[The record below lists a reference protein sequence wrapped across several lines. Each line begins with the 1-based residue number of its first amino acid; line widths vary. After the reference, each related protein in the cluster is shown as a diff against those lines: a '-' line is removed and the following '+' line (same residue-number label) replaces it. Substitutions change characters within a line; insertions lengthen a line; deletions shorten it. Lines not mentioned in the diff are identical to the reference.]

1 MYRRACST
9 CSIRSTRPAIVR
21 SATWDV
27 VAWNDAAAATLTDYT
42 TLSPQR
48 RNILRLIFVDP
59 HVRGVQANWE
69 RVARF
74 AVGAFRADVA
84 RGGATQAVQAFVDE
98 MRAASAEFD
107 ALARPRCPLA
117 RRRDQGDPPS
127 CRRAHRARILGVRG
141 ERPARPDA
149 RDLYTGNG
157 GRSRARPVAG
167 GRARASAGRA
177 DARRMMVRV
186 SSDECRHAVS
196 PVAPSGL
203 VAPLRPIA
211 FRTDSQSNI

>member
-1 MYRRACST
+1 M
-9 CSIRSTRPAIVR
+9 R

-107 ALARPRCPLA
+107 ALWRDHDVRSHEEGTKEIHHPAVGRIALEYSAFAVSGRPDQTLVIFTPETAADRALVRSLVARARKRWPSRCPSHDGA
-117 RRRDQGDPPS
+117 RF
-127 CRRAHRARILGVRG
+127 I
-141 ERPARPDA
+141 
-149 RDLYTGNG
+149 
-157 GRSRARPVAG
+157 
-167 GRARASAGRA
+167 
-177 DARRMMVRV
+177 RRM
-186 SSDECRHAVS
+186 CRHAVS
-196 PVAPSGL
+196 PVAPSGP

>member
-1 MYRRACST
+1 SLDAS
-9 CSIRSTRPAIVR
+9 PAIVR

-84 RGGATQAVQAFVDE
+84 RGGATQA
-98 MRAASAEFD
+98 
-107 ALARPRCPLA
+107 
-117 RRRDQGDPPS
+117 
-127 CRRAHRARILGVRG
+127 
-141 ERPARPDA
+141 
-149 RDLYTGNG
+149 
-157 GRSRARPVAG
+157 
-167 GRARASAGRA
+167 
-177 DARRMMVRV
+177 
-186 SSDECRHAVS
+186 
-196 PVAPSGL
+196 
-203 VAPLRPIA
+203 
-211 FRTDSQSNI
+211 

>member
-1 MYRRACST
+1 M
-9 CSIRSTRPAIVR
+9 R

-107 ALARPRCPLA
+107 ALW
-117 RRRDQGDPPS
+117 RDHDVRSHEEGTKEIHHP
-127 CRRAHRARILGVRG
+127 AVGRIALEYSAFAVSG
-141 ERPARPDA
+141 RPDQTLVIFTPETA
-149 RDLYTGNG
+149 ADRALV
-157 GRSRARPVAG
+157 RSLVA
-167 GRARASAGRA
+167 ARASAGRA

-186 SSDECRHAVS
+186 SSDECAVTPYRRS
-196 PVAPSGL
+196 PHRAPSPRS
-203 VAPLRPIA
+203 APSHSALIPSRIFNFHLA
-211 FRTDSQSNI
+211 